1 MPQTFAEIEQ
11 QAKADSERIA
21 AEAHRDLERIAAEA
35 SRALTPK
42 ESPGG
47 IAVSKT
53 TQPTISDGTVPDA
66 PPPPDPMTTAE
77 FKRAFGVTGSARV
90 TDAPRGT
97 QPPPRPWPSK
107 IDLSKAHIGTP
118 TGKGGFGAVSWVDTG
133 IADAP
138 PLVIK
143 QGNTPKDQ
151 DELKKEAAVYEKVGE
166 HPNIARCL
174 GMQTIDGKQGLVMED
189 IKGKKMSDAMDRLE
203 KLRRGDKAALKQA
216 GMNRA
221 LSQEEYVGTLQYMVT
236 QILQGLVHLQQ
247 QAVAHND
254 IRPDNVMCDAATGE
268 VKIVDFGLS
277 FDMGLRPDKIQA
289 PFGHGSAA
297 PELAKRGAL
306 VIGKADVFSAG
317 EVVRK
322 GMEGDQFRYNT
333 DKDVPKSDDAK
344 AFAQPD
350 AKGLAQ
356 KSLSPKPLSSGTIP
370 PAGGSLDNRLADI
383 CTRLSELAADP
394 FIAGTEIGKRLTEL
408 LGKVPGE
415 VAKAKVANELEK
427 AEKMIAA
434 LDGEVRAAE
443 ATLKRTGTFGA
454 ETDYTRFINELM
466 NPDTSQRLS
475 AVDALRH
482 PFLTDRLLDDEAAR
496 AVLKAVLADPPEA
509 AESDGSA
516 GSVNSVGSGTS
527 IVPLNSGDSLL
538 SNSVNGKAKYVE
550 VE

>member
-1 MPQTFAEIEQ
+1 M
-11 QAKADSERIA
+11 
-21 AEAHRDLERIAAEA
+21 
-35 SRALTPK
+35 
-42 ESPGG
+42 
-47 IAVSKT
+47 
-53 TQPTISDGTVPDA
+53 
-66 PPPPDPMTTAE
+66 
-77 FKRAFGVTGSARV
+77 
-90 TDAPRGT
+90 TDAPTGT
-97 QPPPRPWPSK
+97 QPPQTRPWPSK

-133 IADAP
+133 VTDAP
-138 PLVIK
+138 LLVIK

-151 DELKKEAAVYEKVGE
+151 DELKKEAAAYEKVGE

-174 GMQTIDGKQGLVMED
+174 GMQTIDGKQGLVMEG

-203 KLRRGDKAALKQA
+203 KLRRGDKAVLKQA

-247 QAVAHND
+247 QTVAHND

-268 VKIVDFGLS
+268 LKIVDFGLS

-356 KSLSPKPLSSGTIP
+356 KSLSPKLPSADAAPSSG
-370 PAGGSLDNRLADI
+370 GSVDERLRQI
-383 CTRLSELAADP
+383 CSRLSKLVADP
-394 FIAGTEIGKRLTEL
+394 FIAGTEIGKRLSGL
-408 LGKVPGE
+408 LATAPGA
-415 VAKAKVANELEK
+415 VAKAEAENKHQDAETILADLDKELRTE
-427 AEKMIAA
+427 
-434 LDGEVRAAE
+434 E
-443 ATLKRTGTFGA
+443 ARLKRSGTFGA
-454 ETDYTRFINELM
+454 ETEYTRFVNELM
-466 NPDTSQRLS
+466 HPDASQRLS
-475 AVDALRH
+475 AVEALRH
-482 PFLTDRLLDDEAAR
+482 PFLADRLLDDAAAK
-496 AVLKAVLADPPEA
+496 AVLKAVLADPPDATESA
-509 AESDGSA
+509 ATGGSF
-516 GSVNSVGSGTS
+516 NSVLSGTS
-527 IVPLNSGDSLL
+527 IAPLNSGAPNSASTGGMTHDSCL
-538 SNSVNGKAKYVE
+538 SDSGKGEVKYV
-550 VE
+550 VVD